1 MKEMKKDEIIGL
13 LCADY
18 PSLNSLKEDLARA
31 AEMIIDCYEK
41 GGKLLLCGNGGSSA
55 DADHLAAEL
64 MKSFETKR
72 PLDSSLKKR
81 LSEISVSRGDYLGE
95 KLEHALPAISLGSN
109 AALTSAISNDTGPAL
124 VFAQQIV
131 GLGNEGDVLV
141 AISTSGNSSNVVDA
155 CITAKALNL
164 NIIGLTGESGGKMK
178 EFCDVVLNVPEK
190 KTARVQE
197 LHLPV
202 IHALCRITE
211 NHFYNQ

>member
-1 MKEMKKDEIIGL
+1 MKKDEIIGL

-64 MKSFETKR
+64 MKSFETTR
-72 PLDSSLKKR
+72 PLDSSLKER
-81 LSEISVSRGDYLGE
+81 LSEISDSRGDYLGE
-95 KLEHALPAISLGSN
+95 KLEHALPAISLVSN
-109 AALTSAISNDTGPAL
+109 SALTSAISNDTGAAL

-202 IHALCRITE
+202 MHALCRITE

>member
-64 MKSFETKR
+64 MKSFETTR
-72 PLDSSLKKR
+72 PLDSSLKER
-81 LSEISVSRGDYLGE
+81 LSEISDSRGDYLGE
-95 KLEHALPAISLGSN
+95 KLEHALPAISLVSN
-109 AALTSAISNDTGPAL
+109 SALTSAISNDTGAAL

-202 IHALCRITE
+202 MHALCRITE

>member
-1 MKEMKKDEIIGL
+1 MKDMKNDEIISL
-13 LCADY
+13 LCAEY

-72 PLDSSLKKR
+72 TLDSSLKKR

-155 CITAKALNL
+155 CITAKALKSPEINAA
-164 NIIGLTGESGGKMK
+164 II
-178 EFCDVVLNVPEK
+178 P
-190 KTARVQE
+190 
-197 LHLPV
+197 
-202 IHALCRITE
+202 
-211 NHFYNQ
+211 

>member
-1 MKEMKKDEIIGL
+1 MKDMKNDEIISL
-13 LCADY
+13 LCAEY

-72 PLDSSLKKR
+72 TLDSSLKKR

-95 KLEHALPAISLGSN
+95 KLEHALPAISLVSN
-109 AALTSAISNDTGPAL
+109 SALTSAISNDTGPAL

>member
-64 MKSFETKR
+64 MKSFETTR
-72 PLDSSLKKR
+72 PLDSSLKER
-81 LSEISVSRGDYLGE
+81 LSEISDSRGDYLGE
-95 KLEHALPAISLGSN
+95 KLEHALPAISLVSN
-109 AALTSAISNDTGPAL
+109 SALTSAISNDTGAAL

>member
-1 MKEMKKDEIIGL
+1 MKDMKNDEIISL
-13 LCADY
+13 LCAEY

-72 PLDSSLKKR
+72 TLDSSLKKR

-202 IHALCRITE
+202 MHALCRITE